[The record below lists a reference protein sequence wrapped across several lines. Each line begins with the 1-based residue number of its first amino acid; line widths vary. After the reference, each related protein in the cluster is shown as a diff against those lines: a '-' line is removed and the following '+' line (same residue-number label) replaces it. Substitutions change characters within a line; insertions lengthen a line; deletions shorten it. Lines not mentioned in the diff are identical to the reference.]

1 MHLDQPYLISMLTD
15 LDLIEIGMI
24 SWFPVSLI
32 CVCVIECSAQAS
44 DRGQC
49 QGHFRSHCQYE
60 WGLWIILYW
69 PENNGATFQCP
80 PNYTKNFKF
89 THENR
94 IQFLD
99 LSSLYARVILNE
111 HYFSSTPRH
120 KYSLSVKSLHI
131 WSFDFN
137 GQSASLTLCKW
148 VNDAR
153 KSCVNIK
160 GNHQSWL
167 SRPRYATLFRDYE
180 HLPGHRAAWI

>member
-1 MHLDQPYLISMLTD
+1 MLDTSLRFRFEMGIWVHDVLIL
-15 LDLIEIGMI
+15 MI
-24 SWFPVSLI
+24 FWFDVSLI
-32 CVCVIECSAQAS
+32 CVCVIECLARAS

-49 QGHFRSHCQYE
+49 QGHAGSHCQYE

-99 LSSLYARVILNE
+99 LSSLYARLILNE

-120 KYSLSVKSLHI
+120 KYSLSVKSFVSLH
-131 WSFDFN
+131 
-137 GQSASLTLCKW
+137 LTFGLLW
-148 VNDAR
+148 TFWIT
-153 KSCVNIK
+153 NIV
-160 GNHQSWL
+160 
-167 SRPRYATLFRDYE
+167 
-180 HLPGHRAAWI
+180 

>member
-1 MHLDQPYLISMLTD
+1 
-15 LDLIEIGMI
+15 MI
-24 SWFPVSLI
+24 SCFSVSLI

-49 QGHFRSHCQYE
+49 QGHSGSHCQYE

-99 LSSLYARVILNE
+99 LSSLYARLILNE

-120 KYSLSVKSLHI
+120 KYILFQSNLYIWRKWTICITHI
-131 WSFDFN
+131 
-137 GQSASLTLCKW
+137 
-148 VNDAR
+148 VR

-160 GNHQSWL
+160 GNHQSWK
-167 SRPRYATLFRDYE
+167 SRPRYMPRSFEIRNIYRVIAPPVWIKTGSHKQDE
-180 HLPGHRAAWI
+180 MSWSPLPKIRLGLD